1 MMSREKELLE
11 VWTLASVKINKI
23 NTEEDAKDGGL
34 EKVSEMYLT
43 CFFIRMY
50 SNVEEVKSIYTTY
63 P

>member
-34 EKVSEMYLT
+34 EKVSEIYLT

-50 SNVEEVKSIYTTY
+50 SNVEEVKSIYTAC